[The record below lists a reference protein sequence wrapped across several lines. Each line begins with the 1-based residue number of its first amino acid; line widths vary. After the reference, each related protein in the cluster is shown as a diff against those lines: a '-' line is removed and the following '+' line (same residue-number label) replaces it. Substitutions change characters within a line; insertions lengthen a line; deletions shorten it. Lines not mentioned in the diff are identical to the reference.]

1 MDLLLSKMI
10 MTVDNHI
17 KLVII
22 VTHLTDHQLP
32 LSINVVNNR
41 KIDVKSFVANG
52 LGLNFYGANGVA
64 KSFKNRGIY
73 NYSIKQS

>member
-1 MDLLLSKMI
+1 

-17 KLVII
+17 NVIII
-22 VTHLTDHQLP
+22 VTHLTDHQLQ

-41 KIDVKSFVANG
+41 NIDVRSFIANG
-52 LGLNFYGANGVA
+52 LGLKFSGANGVA

-73 NYSIKQS
+73 NYSLKQS